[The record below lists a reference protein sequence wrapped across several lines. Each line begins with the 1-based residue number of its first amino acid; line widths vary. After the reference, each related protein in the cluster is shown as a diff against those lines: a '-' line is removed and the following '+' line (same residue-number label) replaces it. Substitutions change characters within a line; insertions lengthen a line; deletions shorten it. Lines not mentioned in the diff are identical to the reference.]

1 MRPAVI
7 EFLTNSLAADPYR
20 VGHPLERELVGL
32 HSARRGEYRVVYE
45 VRPETREVIVLRTQ
59 HRRDAYRPR

>member
-7 EFLTNSLAADPYR
+7 EFLSNSLAADPYR
-20 VGHPLERELVGL
+20 IGHPLARELLGL
-32 HSARRGEYRVVYE
+32 HSARRGEYRVIYE

>member
-7 EFLTNSLAADPYR
+7 EFLVNGLATDPYR
-20 VGHPLERELVGL
+20 VGHPLERELLGL
-32 HSARRGEYRVVYE
+32 HSARRGEYRVIYE
-45 VRPETREVIVLRTQ
+45 IRAGTREVIVLRTQ